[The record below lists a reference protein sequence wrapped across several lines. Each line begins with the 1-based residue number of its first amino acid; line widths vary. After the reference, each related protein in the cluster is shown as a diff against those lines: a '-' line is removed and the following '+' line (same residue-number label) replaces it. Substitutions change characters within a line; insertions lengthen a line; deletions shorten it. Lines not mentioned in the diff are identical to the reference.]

1 MAESALKF
9 LDYPRFYLFAERHSL
24 LNKIMEKMKLGRK
37 KVVMTARKEDGKE
50 HSNKCKRHP
59 EQNFITDNVHD
70 TSQQCQD

>member
-1 MAESALKF
+1 
-9 LDYPRFYLFAERHSL
+9 
-24 LNKIMEKMKLGRK
+24 
-37 KVVMTARKEDGKE
+37 MTAWKEDGKE